1 MMKNKR
7 AYIDPVAVAEYIKER
22 KHFNYKIRGERA
34 IKYGKI
40 RSGTT
45 VLDLCCG
52 PGLVAEVIK
61 AKYENDVK
69 IVGIDISDDFI
80 KYARDNY
87 GDRNTD
93 FITGNVEDLDKIV
106 GDQKF
111 DSILLLA
118 SWLWIKNKEKVL
130 SYISTL
136 ISPSGVFVISISS
149 DDLNDPKTKDFY
161 WKYRENLKAEIKDR
175 DPLADTG
182 YFQKL
187 PVIDDNFINKVVKQI
202 TGCGFTLKSNN
213 EESRI
218 LSPED
223 KLFTYNNPARTEW
236 VGDFSPRIRLE
247 IIKKALYK
255 TAKEIKGFS
264 CIKRHTYYL
273 VFNKSIHRSS
283 KHYTRGVK

>member
-1 MMKNKR
+1 MKNKR
-7 AYIDPVAVAEYIKER
+7 AYINPVAVAEYIKER

-34 IKYGKI
+34 IRYGEI

-61 AKYENDVK
+61 ENFENDVK

-87 GDRNTD
+87 GDSNTD
-93 FITGNVEDLDKIV
+93 FITGNVEDLDKTV

-118 SWLWIKNKEKVL
+118 SWLWIENKEKVL
-130 SYISTL
+130 SHICTHL
-136 ISPSGVFVISISS
+136 SPSGFFVISISS

-161 WKYRENLKAEIKDR
+161 WRYRENLKAEIKDR

-187 PVIDDNFINKVVKQI
+187 PVIDNNFINKVIKQI
-202 TGCGFTLKSNN
+202 AGCGFTLKSNN
-213 EESRI
+213 EVARI

-236 VGDFSPRIRLE
+236 VGDFSPKIRLE

-255 TAKEIKGFS
+255 TANEVKDFKN
-264 CIKRHTYYL
+264 IKRHTYYL
-273 VFNKSIHRSS
+273 VFNKSIHHGIT
-283 KHYTRGVK
+283 HYTRGVT